1 MKNLVPL
8 FLMLFLLSCGNKQT
22 QIVDEEHKTFFV
34 NGVSAIEGYE
44 AVSNSLKNFGF
55 KIDKEGVTE
64 CDLTYVGRGFTY
76 YVNYHAEKLAKEQVS
91 RLTCGLFDN
100 LPSGA
105 VIDGYGEWRV
115 FLSWFKSG
123 EINKCTITFNEFMPM
138 FDEDAIEV
146 NKRLSAL
153 FPHSRVGNSSFGYK
167 TYYDDNG
174 VEVYFSNSYT
184 LEVEKK

>member
-1 MKNLVPL
+1 MEKFAPL
-8 FLMLFLLSCGNKQT
+8 LFVLFLLSCGTKQT

-34 NGVSAIEGYE
+34 NGISAIDGYE
-44 AVSNSLKNFGF
+44 AVSNSLTAIGF

-64 CDLTYVGRGFTY
+64 CDLTNVGMGFTY
-76 YVNYHAEKLAKEQVS
+76 YVNYHADKLAKEQVS

-100 LPSGA
+100 LPSGT
-105 VIDGYGEWRV
+105 VLDGEGSWRV
-115 FLSWFKSG
+115 FLSWYKSG
-123 EINKCTITFNEFMPM
+123 EINKCLITFNEFMPLR
-138 FDEDAIEV
+138 DEDVIEI

-153 FPHSRVGNSSFGYK
+153 FPHSRVGNSTFGYK

-174 VEVYFSNSYT
+174 VEVYFPNSFT